1 MAAKP
6 IAELAE
12 DLRKFV
18 EEGRV
23 QAGRKIVY
31 SLQYEGPWW
40 TGTFGRN
47 WALSATKVTPTISRE
62 EYSDK
67 KSIQDA
73 KTAKLPKEPEA
84 LKVPYGSPLYI
95 GNKVQYAGFA
105 INAPGQTIRG
115 RTYEQHAR
123 ASKQF
128 TATSVD
134 WYQQYTKGGKI
145 MDDLTEGFRRA
156 GASRL

>member
-6 IAELAE
+6 ITELAK
-12 DLRKFV
+12 DLRAFI
-18 EEGRV
+18 EEARA
-23 QAGRKIVY
+23 QAGPRIIY
-31 SLQYEGPWW
+31 ALQYEGPWW

-47 WALSATKVTPTISRE
+47 WALSPTKVTPTISRE
-62 EYSDK
+62 DYPNDQLSGVRT
-67 KSIQDA
+67 S
-73 KTAKLPKEPEA
+73 KLPTEPAA
-84 LKVPYGSPLYI
+84 LKIPIDSPLFI

-123 ASKQF
+123 VSREF

-134 WYQQYTKGGKI
+134 WYAQYTVGGKI
-145 MDDLTEGFRRA
+145 MDDITEGFRRA
-156 GASRL
+156 ANRAL

>member
-6 IAELAE
+6 ITELAE

-18 EEGRV
+18 EEGRA

-67 KSIQDA
+67 KSIKDA
-73 KTAKLPKEPEA
+73 KTAKLPKEPA
-84 LKVPYGSPLYI
+84 TLKVPYGSPLYI

-123 ASKQF
+123 ASKEF

-134 WYQQYTKGGKI
+134 WYEQYTKGGKI

>member
-6 IAELAE
+6 ISELSE
-12 DLRKFV
+12 DLRKFL
-18 EEGRV
+18 EEGRA

-47 WALSATKVTPTISRE
+47 WALSATKITPTISRE
-62 EYSDK
+62 DYSDT
-67 KSIQDA
+67 KSINDA
-73 KTAKLPKEPEA
+73 RTAKNPQEPA
-84 LKVPYGSPLYI
+84 VLKVPYGSPLYI

-105 INAPGQTIRG
+105 INAPGQTIRDK
-115 RTYEQHAR
+115 TYEQHAR
-123 ASKQF
+123 GSKEF

-134 WYQQYTKGGKI
+134 WYEQYTKGGKI

>member
-6 IAELAE
+6 ITELAE

-18 EEGRV
+18 EEGRA
-23 QAGRKIVY
+23 QAGPKIVY

-47 WALSATKVTPTISRE
+47 WALSATKVVPTINRE
-62 EYSDK
+62 DYSDE

-73 KTAKLPKEPEA
+73 KTAKIPREPSI
-84 LKVPYGSPLYI
+84 LKVPYSSTLFI

-105 INAPGQTIRG
+105 INASGQTIRG

-134 WYQQYTKGGKI
+134 WYEQYTNGGKI

-156 GASRL
+156 GANRL

>member
-6 IAELAE
+6 ITELAE

-18 EEGRV
+18 EEGRA

-31 SLQYEGPWW
+31 TLQFEGPWW

-47 WALSATKVTPTISRE
+47 WVLSATKVKPTISRQ

-67 KSIQDA
+67 KSIYGA
-73 KTAKLPKEPEA
+73 RTEKLPKEPA
-84 LKVPYGSPLYI
+84 VLKVPYGSPLYI

-123 ASKQF
+123 ESKQF

-134 WYQQYTKGGKI
+134 WYEQYTKGGKI